1 MEKIWSDREIM
12 KKLHDI
18 KINEIVEI
26 QDGLNNPFELLLGRI
41 VGDSQRKTSC

>member
-26 QDGLNNPFELLLGRI
+26 KDGLNSLSELLI
-41 VGDSQRKTSC
+41 YSW